1 MKDNF
6 FNNAKTPLFKEFFYY
21 NKNGGDCVRLHSK
34 LMLVILL
41 LIISIGG
48 IFEVTFKN
56 MMETNLKHEIGSK
69 ALSVAQS
76 IANMPDIKE
85 AFQAENPAAA
95 IQPIAERIRKQIGAE
110 FIVIG
115 NTNEIRYSH
124 PNPKRLGQKMVG
136 GDNDLVFKGESV
148 ISEST
153 GTLGPSLR
161 GKAPIFSQGEVI
173 GVVSVGYLQTDI
185 EKEVSKIQKKIFFAT
200 LLILIGGL
208 LAALLISLNIKKAMF
223 GLEPKEIAWMYQE
236 KHAILESIHEGII
249 AIDTDGRITVVNE
262 TAHKI
267 LGVPNETLLRGKRIE
282 EVIENTNLLEV
293 VRNGQAEYDKEI
305 LIFGDVFLANRIPI
319 FNKKGYVIGA
329 VASLRNKSELAQ
341 LLQELSHVKAY
352 AEGLRAQTHEY
363 SNRLY
368 TLLGLIQLGSYKE
381 AIDFISKEVDVTQ
394 GFIQFLMKE
403 IPDPIIA
410 GFILGKVSLASE
422 LKVNFI
428 IDRESSFKDIPYEIS
443 RDLLVTVIG
452 NLVNN
457 AFEAVIE
464 NNTGEKRV
472 SLFLTDLG
480 KELII
485 EVEDNGKGID
495 SNYNGQIFKEGFT
508 TKDKNSN
515 AGIGLSLVQN
525 AINSLGGYVT
535 FSSNVGEGTIFT
547 VAIPKSMGDVND
559 GEKGYRIVNY

>member
-1 MKDNF
+1 M
-6 FNNAKTPLFKEFFYY
+6 
-21 NKNGGDCVRLHSK
+21 RLHSK

-185 EKEVSKIQKKIFFAT
+185 EKEVSKIQKKIFFTT

-236 KHAILESIHEGII
+236 KHAILESIHEGIV

-547 VAIPKSMGDVND
+547 VAIPKSIGDVND

>member
-1 MKDNF
+1 M
-6 FNNAKTPLFKEFFYY
+6 
-21 NKNGGDCVRLHSK
+21 RLHSK

-41 LIISIGG
+41 LIISIGV

-56 MMETNLKHEIGSK
+56 IMETNLKHEIGTK

-85 AFQAENPAAA
+85 AFQAENPAAV
-95 IQPIAERIRKQIGAE
+95 IQPVAESIRKQVGAE

-115 NTNEIRYSH
+115 NTNETRYSH

-136 GDNDLVFKGESV
+136 GDNGLVFKGESV
-148 ISEST
+148 ISESI

-161 GKAPIFSQGEVI
+161 GKAPIFQQGEVI

-185 EKEVSKIQKKIFFAT
+185 EKEVSKIQKKIFFT
-200 LLILIGGL
+200 TFLILIGGL
-208 LAALLISLNIKKAMF
+208 LAASLISLNIKKALF

-282 EVIENTNLLEV
+282 EVIENTKLLEV
-293 VRNGQAEYDKEI
+293 VRSGKAEYDKEI
-305 LIFGDVFLANRIPI
+305 IIFGDVFLANRIPI
-319 FNKKGYVIGA
+319 FNKKGDVIGA

-403 IPDPIIA
+403 IPDSIIA

-422 LKVNFI
+422 LKVNFS
-428 IDRESSFKDIPYEIS
+428 IDRESSFKDIPHEIS
-443 RDLLVTVIG
+443 RDSLVTIIG

-457 AFEAVIE
+457 AFEAVKE
-464 NNTGEKRV
+464 NKNGEKEV
-472 SLFLTDLG
+472 SLFFTDLG

-495 SNYNGQIFKEGFT
+495 SHDNGQIFKEGFS
-508 TKDKNSN
+508 TKDRNSN

-535 FSSNVGEGTIFT
+535 FSSEVGEGTIFT
-547 VAIPKSMGDVND
+547 VAIPKSMGDVKD
-559 GEKGYRIVNY
+559 GEQEHRIVNY

>member
-1 MKDNF
+1 
-6 FNNAKTPLFKEFFYY
+6 
-21 NKNGGDCVRLHSK
+21 
-34 LMLVILL
+34 
-41 LIISIGG
+41 
-48 IFEVTFKN
+48 
-56 MMETNLKHEIGSK
+56 METKLKHEIGSK

-76 IANMPDIKE
+76 IANMPDIKK
-85 AFQAENPAAA
+85 AFKVENPASI
-95 IQPIAERIRKQIGAE
+95 IQPIAESIRKQIGAE

-115 NTNEIRYSH
+115 NRNEIRYSH

-136 GDNDLVFKGESV
+136 GDNGLVFKGESV
-148 ISEST
+148 ITEST

-185 EKEVSKIQKKIFFAT
+185 EKEVFKIQKKIFLVT

-208 LAALLISLNIKKAMF
+208 LAALLISLNIKKALL
-223 GLEPKEIAWMYQE
+223 GLEPKEIAWMYEE

-282 EVIENTNLLEV
+282 EVLENTNLLEV
-293 VRNGQAEYDKEI
+293 VRNGQAEYDKEMI
-305 LIFGDVFLANRIPI
+305 IFGDVFLANRIPF
-319 FNKKGYVIGA
+319 FNKKGDVIGA

-410 GFILGKVSLASE
+410 GFILGKISLASE
-422 LKVNFI
+422 LKVNFS
-428 IDRESSFKDIPYEIS
+428 IDRESSFKDIPPEIS
-443 RDLLVTVIG
+443 RDSLVTIIG

-457 AFEAVIE
+457 AFESVRE
-464 NNTGEKRV
+464 NEKEEKRV

-485 EVEDNGKGID
+485 EIEDNGKGID
-495 SNYNGQIFKEGFT
+495 TRNSEQIFKEGYT
-508 TKDKNSN
+508 TKNTKSN

-525 AINSLGGYVT
+525 AIISLGGYVT
-535 FSSNVGEGTIFT
+535 FSSNVEEGTIFT

-559 GEKGYRIVNY
+559 GEQGYRIVNY

>member
-1 MKDNF
+1 M
-6 FNNAKTPLFKEFFYY
+6 
-21 NKNGGDCVRLHSK
+21 RLHSK

-41 LIISIGG
+41 LIVSIGVV
-48 IFEVTFKN
+48 FEVTFKSI
-56 MMETNLKHEIGSK
+56 METNLKKEIGSK

-85 AFQAENPAAA
+85 SFQAEDPAST
-95 IQPIAERIRKQIGAE
+95 IQPIAESIRKQVGAE

-115 NTNEIRYSH
+115 NRNEIRYSH
-124 PNPKRLGQKMVG
+124 PNPNRLGQKMVG
-136 GDNDLVFKGESV
+136 GDNGLVFKGKSV
-148 ISEST
+148 ISESI

-185 EKEVSKIQKKIFFAT
+185 EKEVSVIQKKIFFAT
-200 LLILIGGL
+200 LLILVGGL

-267 LGVPNETLLRGKRIE
+267 LKVPNEILLRGKRIE
-282 EVIENTNLLEV
+282 EVLENTNLLEV
-293 VRNGQAEYDKEI
+293 VRKGQAEYDKEI
-305 LIFGDVFLANRIPI
+305 IIFGDVFLANRIPI
-319 FNKKGYVIGA
+319 FNKKGVVIGA

-381 AIDFISKEVDVTQ
+381 AIEFISKEVDVAQ

-422 LKVNFI
+422 LKVDFS
-428 IDRESSFKDIPYEIS
+428 IDRESSFKDLPHEIN
-443 RDLLVTVIG
+443 RDSLVTIIG

-457 AFEAVIE
+457 AFEAVRE
-464 NNTGEKRV
+464 NEKEEKKV
-472 SLFLTDLG
+472 ALFLTDLG

-495 SNYNGQIFKEGFT
+495 IKNNEQVFKEGFT
-508 TKDKNSN
+508 TKNTKSN
-515 AGIGLSLVQN
+515 AGLGLSLVQK
-525 AINSLGGYVT
+525 AIKGLGGYVT
-535 FSSNVGEGTIFT
+535 FSSNSGEGTIFT
-547 VAIPKSMGDVND
+547 VAIPKSRGNVYE
-559 GEKGYRIVNY
+559 GEKRY